1 MDGVLLVDKPSGPTS
16 HDVVIRLRRSSGER
30 SVGHTGTLDPLA
42 TGLLPLVFGRATRLA
57 SFLTSGEKIYEATI
71 RLGYATDTHDA
82 AGQQVGTACA
92 GLPAESAIDDALD
105 RFRGTFEQQPPA
117 HSAKHVD
124 GQRAYSRA
132 RRQEPVELAPVS
144 VTVHSLDRLS
154 RIADLL
160 TIRLRTTAGFYVRA
174 LARDLGAQLGCGAH
188 LVRLRRLGSGP
199 FGLDRAVTL
208 DEAERAGTA
217 ILGHLISPAAALPGL
232 PAVELTEAG
241 LRRAVH
247 GNPLKPEHLSTRLD
261 LFTVASAERTVRV
274 IGPEGR
280 LIALAEARAGT
291 LHPVVV
297 LG

>member
-1 MDGVLLVDKPSGPTS
+1 MDGVLLLDKPSGPTS
-16 HDVVIRLRRSSGER
+16 HDVVLRLRRSSGER

-57 SFLTSGEKIYEATI
+57 SFLTSGEKTYEATI

-82 AGQQVGTACA
+82 AGRQVGAVCA

-132 RRQEPVELAPVS
+132 RRQQPVELAPVP
-144 VTVHSLDRLS
+144 VTVQRLERLS
-154 RIADLL
+154 YVADLL
-160 TIRLRTTAGFYVRA
+160 TIRIQATAGFYVRA

-188 LVRLRRLGSGP
+188 LVRLRRLGSGQ
-199 FGLDRAVTL
+199 FHVDRAVAL

-217 ILGHLISPAAALPGL
+217 IVSHLISPAAALPGL

-261 LFTVASAERTVRV
+261 LLTAAAARPAVRV
-274 IGPEGR
+274 LGPEGR
-280 LIALAEARAGT
+280 LIALAEPRAGT